1 MEQKYEVPSRVK
13 AITYLTMDNS
23 NLIMVL
29 RSRKYEDG
37 AKIVDNFH
45 RKELF
50 YQRNDDV
57 WKVKYSFTI
66 PAVDRNYLNASKFDE
81 VQEQKLYRAYI
92 YAMELTAGSI
102 QPLYQELLEEL
113 KGELE
118 VKPEQLQEKISK
130 QSVLG
135 YNDELIII
143 SDIPWSVFL
152 KLYRDKSGILNHSN
166 EKYQKLVSCLTTIIG
181 FGQDINSER
190 KDNFSGEWTET
201 TDIQP
206 AFFNFLQDRLKKFTE
221 ENKEHTECD
230 SMFLSM
236 YHLVN
241 SLAKFEKDSIS
252 ENMFL
257 PSALSVYLLI
267 EILCEIFKD
276 TMLFDVDEC
285 YREYRM
291 FLNGLNSYAQN
302 PIRSDRQFTQVIELN
317 VKTYNLPIKLNAFY
331 NAFIFS
337 VRDFLNVS
345 ATSGD
350 GHLYEFLTCP
360 GVSLHMYVEELFEGK
375 SLDKRLFLVNIP
387 ESQIYN
393 LEQMMVMLCHEIGHF
408 VGGQLRERS
417 TRKTYLIKALAR
429 MMSQYY
435 RSSIGLQMECDD
447 FWQEFEEKL
456 FQEIEKKY
464 EEFYSSEIIE
474 KIYTRNEQTTDKQH
488 HEAAEKVAEYRRQ
501 RCDHSIVMKEAL
513 LSAAGRVI
521 KGDENFLFR
530 KAFYNSYMN
539 KYQESG
545 NSKENAEQ
553 ERKRVTKNIVEASK
567 NLLQVGLE
575 NTDSIN
581 IKNMIEALIC
591 LCREGLSD
599 IIAIMTLELGMEQ
612 YMKIILK
619 NAKEQGQLKEL
630 LNQQIS
636 LVGIR
641 ISLVTACMV
650 SEKKGRKLGYGWE
663 KDCVLHE
670 DEDMRTVR
678 YMGVY
683 VLLKMKSGK
692 S

>member
-1 MEQKYEVPSRVK
+1 M
-13 AITYLTMDNS
+13 
-23 NLIMVL
+23 
-29 RSRKYEDG
+29 
-37 AKIVDNFH
+37 
-45 RKELF
+45 
-50 YQRNDDV
+50 
-57 WKVKYSFTI
+57 
-66 PAVDRNYLNASKFDE
+66 
-81 VQEQKLYRAYI
+81 
-92 YAMELTAGSI
+92 
-102 QPLYQELLEEL
+102 
-113 KGELE
+113 
-118 VKPEQLQEKISK
+118 
-130 QSVLG
+130 
-135 YNDELIII
+135 
-143 SDIPWSVFL
+143 
-152 KLYRDKSGILNHSN
+152 
-166 EKYQKLVSCLTTIIG
+166 
-181 FGQDINSER
+181 
-190 KDNFSGEWTET
+190 
-201 TDIQP
+201 
-206 AFFNFLQDRLKKFTE
+206 
-221 ENKEHTECD
+221 
-230 SMFLSM
+230 
-236 YHLVN
+236 
-241 SLAKFEKDSIS
+241 
-252 ENMFL
+252 
-257 PSALSVYLLI
+257 
-267 EILCEIFKD
+267 
-276 TMLFDVDEC
+276 
-285 YREYRM
+285 
-291 FLNGLNSYAQN
+291 
-302 PIRSDRQFTQVIELN
+302 
-317 VKTYNLPIKLNAFY
+317 
-331 NAFIFS
+331 
-337 VRDFLNVS
+337 
-345 ATSGD
+345 
-350 GHLYEFLTCP
+350 
-360 GVSLHMYVEELFEGK
+360 
-375 SLDKRLFLVNIP
+375 VNIP

-408 VGGQLRERS
+408 VGGQVRERS

-650 SEKKGRKLGYGWE
+650 SEKKAESWVMDGK
-663 KDCVLHE
+663 KTVCC
-670 DEDMRTVR
+670 MR
-678 YMGVY
+678 
-683 VLLKMKSGK
+683 MKI
-692 S
+692 